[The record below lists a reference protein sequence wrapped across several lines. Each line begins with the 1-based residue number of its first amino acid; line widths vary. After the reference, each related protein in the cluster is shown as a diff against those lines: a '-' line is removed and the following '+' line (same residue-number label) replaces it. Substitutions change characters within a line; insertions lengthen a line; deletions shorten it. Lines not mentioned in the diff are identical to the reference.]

1 VNSSYD
7 DFGMVYANGTAG
19 LFTSNRLGSDDV
31 YSFSV
36 DPKYISRPVKDSLE
50 RIATINRET
59 EEDQAQKSA
68 DNFAR
73 NRQEELNR
81 LKQQLN
87 ELLNEAATWHG
98 PTFPKYIV

>member
-1 VNSSYD
+1 LNSSYD
-7 DFGMVYANGTAG
+7 DFGMVYANGTEG

-31 YSFSV
+31 YSFSI
-36 DPKYISRPVKDSLE
+36 DPQYINRPVKDSLE
-50 RIATINRET
+50 RIAKIKRDA
-59 EEDQAQKSA
+59 EDAQAQKSA

-87 ELLNEAATWHG
+87 
-98 PTFPKYIV
+98 